1 MDVQSHTILRYTF
14 IIMLCIAAAASA
26 AKVSAI
32 EEIHPVLLYTA
43 QNIDE
48 IKGRLDEPPY
58 DEWYQRLITEADRI
72 LSLEVNWT
80 AKAVPKATQAYY
92 AKMLAAAYA
101 FSDNTAPNREA
112 YLEEATM
119 SLYCAPDNDFK
130 DEFNPGTNLEISEA
144 GMHYGQAYDM
154 LKGTGYDFVLN
165 SVDYDPAIRHNL
177 DNLRD
182 YISTD
187 FLDYTEQESI
197 QRDFWS
203 CIWND
208 SNIDRTNNHHVKLY
222 GGLAVLSL
230 AIYGEG
236 GSAGDFNRAR
246 ERLLQV
252 LDNVTVTGDD
262 GSPAGGWA
270 EGPRYFSYSARQYIP
285 ALIAMKNADIFD
297 YTSLDEL
304 TATHRHLPSMLM
316 PDGYLPPVDE
326 NEAYRFEYAGLL
338 SSLYPDMPDREVFDW
353 MWDKGG
359 RIVPVALLPDFLALY
374 NPGPETPD
382 SPDMFGWETTGF
394 LPESGYARF
403 RSSWYDDALYMLMLS
418 EHGEARSRGNAHE
431 NPDPNS
437 IILHAYG
444 EMLILDSGYGGW
456 DERNQT
462 RYARNHNLILV
473 DGNGPEAA
481 SKDGLFDYWSANG
494 ADAYLGDTYHGETTD
509 YAVSDTRY
517 EGAEFSR
524 HVLFPN
530 KRYFAIFDE
539 IAAPDPHTYTL
550 LWHGNGG
557 GDSGGTY
564 TPTENGAVWAQDNA
578 SVSVYTTG
586 TGQLVFGTN
595 EMPHAVYQRSP
606 MQSHSMLTAEESG
619 SDAYFLSLLIPA
631 QTGEEAPAVNQFSTD
646 DVRGFTI
653 NDDLRTEWTAI
664 NMNTGLY
671 SVPGTAG
678 DMSSDA
684 AFLYISEENGDLVQ
698 AHMTHGTI
706 FTSSKGGSIELT
718 RPATMNVTYST
729 DGKAEGLILTD
740 ETLTFGMEASQFA
753 TVLWNDETVSTDWN
767 NGMIRFSVDGSGEF
781 TVYTQPPEPPQNLTV
796 EDVYPDQGYR
806 LLLKW
811 LPSVSEDDD
820 RVAWYRIYRSRSDSP
835 TELRPQSNFTSIEDL
850 VGFEEYGRVLVDS
863 VGTGINEYTDTVPE
877 NGVLYYYWVDAAGY
891 GGASAKASPG
901 IVTTVEESP
910 LAFTVN
916 PPYPNPLNAAT
927 TITYDLPAAGHVVID
942 VLSITGQ
949 HVKQL
954 LNSTQFPGFHSLIWD
969 AGDFPSGIYFIRIMA
984 LNGTKTV
991 SVSLIK

>member
-1 MDVQSHTILRYTF
+1 MNKRSHTILRHVF
-14 IIMLCIAAAASA
+14 VMMLSISA
-26 AKVSAI
+26 AGSATKVSAI
-32 EEIHPVLLYTA
+32 EETHPILLYTA

-48 IKGRLDEPPY
+48 IKGRLDEPPF
-58 DEWYQRLITEADRI
+58 DVWYQRLIAEADRI
-72 LSLEVNWT
+72 LSLEVNWA
-80 AKAVPKATQAYY
+80 AKTVPKATQAYY

-101 FSDNTAPNREA
+101 FSENATPNRES

-119 SLYCAPDNDFK
+119 SLYRAPDNDFK
-130 DEFNPGTNLEISEA
+130 DEFKPGTNLEISEA
-144 GMHYGQAYDM
+144 GMQYGQAYDM
-154 LKGTGYDFVLN
+154 LRGTGYDFVLN

-187 FLDYTEQESI
+187 WNDPTEGESI

-203 CIWND
+203 CIWQEL
-208 SNIDRTNNHHVKLY
+208 DRTNNHHVKLY

-230 AIYGEG
+230 AIYDEG

-270 EGPRYFSYSARQYIP
+270 EGPGYCSYSARQYIP
-285 ALIAMKNADIFD
+285 ALVAMKNADIFD
-297 YTSLDEL
+297 YTTLNEL

-326 NEAYRFEYAGLL
+326 NEAVKFEYTGLL
-338 SSLYPDMPDREVFDW
+338 SSLYPDMQDREVFDW

-359 RIVPVALLPDFLALY
+359 LIVPLALLPDFLALY

-382 SPDMFGWETTGF
+382 DPGVLGWEATGYQ
-394 LPESGYARF
+394 PESGYARF
-403 RSSWYDDALYMLMLS
+403 RSSWDDDALYLLMLS

-481 SKDGLFDYWSANG
+481 SKDGLFEFWSANG
-494 ADAYLGDTYHGETTD
+494 ANAYLGDTYHGETTD

-530 KRYFAIFDE
+530 KRYFAIYDE

-564 TPTENGAVWAQDNA
+564 IPMGNGAVWAQDNA
-578 SVSVYTTG
+578 SVSVYAAG
-586 TGQLVFGTN
+586 SGQLDFGTS
-595 EMPHAVYQRSP
+595 EMPHAVYKRSP
-606 MQSHSMLTAEESG
+606 MQSHSMLTAEQDG
-619 SDAYFLSLLIPA
+619 SDASFLTLLIPV
-631 QTGEEAPAVNQFSTD
+631 QTGEEVPVVNQFSTE

-653 NDDLRTEWTAI
+653 DDGLHQEWTAI

-671 SVPGTAG
+671 SVPGTAE
-678 DMSSDA
+678 DLSSDA
-684 AFLYISEENGDLVQ
+684 AFLFISEENGDLVQ
-698 AHMTHGTI
+698 AHMTHGSML
-706 FTSSKGGSIELT
+706 TSTNGGSLELT
-718 RPATMNVTYST
+718 SPATINVTYST
-729 DGKAEGLILTD
+729 GGKATGLILTD

-753 TVLWNDETVSTDWN
+753 TVLWNDEAVSTDWN
-767 NGMIRFSVDGSGEF
+767 NGMIRFTVDGDGEF
-781 TVYTQPPEPPQNLTV
+781 TVFTQPPEPPQSLTV

-811 LPSVSEDDD
+811 LPSVSEEDD
-820 RVAWYRIYRSRSDSP
+820 RVAWYRIYRSRTDSP
-835 TELRPQSNFTSIEDL
+835 TELKPQSDFTSIEEL
-850 VGFEEYGRVLVDS
+850 IGFEEYGRVLVDS

-877 NGVLYYYWVDAAGY
+877 NGVLYYYWVDASGH
-891 GGASAKASPG
+891 GGASAKAAPV
-901 IVTTVEESP
+901 ILTTVAETP
-910 LAFTVN
+910 FAFTVY
-916 PPYPNPLNAAT
+916 PPYPNPFNAAT
-927 TITYDLPAAGHVVID
+927 TITYDLPDESHVVVD

-949 HVKQL
+949 HVKRL
-954 LNSTQFPGFHSLIWD
+954 LDSTLSPGFHTLRWHADNS
-969 AGDFPSGIYFIRIMA
+969 PSGVYLIRINA
-984 LNGTKTV
+984 LDRIKTIP
-991 SVSLIK
+991 VSLVK